1 MLDFF
6 LAVYFYLVLPHW
18 VVVASCRF
26 SVLFLATPLVVLLIF
41 LVVPIVAAAPMM
53 TAPFPIPGSYVSY
66 RLLAL
71 RIKQLT
77 ILQKSISWVFPS

>member
-26 SVLFLATPLVVLLIF
+26 SVLFLATPLVVLLISS
-41 LVVPIVAAAPMM
+41 LPILAIVPVK
-53 TAPFPIPGSYVSY
+53 TAPFHFLGSY
-66 RLLAL
+66 
-71 RIKQLT
+71 
-77 ILQKSISWVFPS
+77 IL